1 MFVRQSE
8 WHRQHLLKALKACF
22 GKQIESVQRCLLPKK
37 GKHDRKRGQDG
48 ILIFFP
54 PCALRHSQLPAVNHW
69 AIRCQLCVV
78 TCVAAAHEQ
87 KAFIF
92 LRLPHPRKVFF
103 RQRQGAPAEDSEDGR
118 ARPAVLRNVINKS
131 SKRVQERWHCPPLS
145 TWDNL
150 LFSFF

>member
-1 MFVRQSE
+1 MQKVSAAE
-8 WHRQHLLKALKACF
+8 
-22 GKQIESVQRCLLPKK
+22 K
-37 GKHDRKRGQDG
+37 GQTRLQTRAGRHTY
-48 ILIFFP
+48 FFSP
-54 PCALRHSQLPAVNHW
+54 YDLRHSQLPAVNHW

-92 LRLPHPRKVFF
+92 LWRPHPRKVFF
-103 RQRQGAPAEDSEDGR
+103 RQRQGAPAEDSEACT
-118 ARPAVLRNVINKS
+118 ARPAVWRNVINKS

-150 LFSFF
+150 LFSFFFKGNVLNSSVA